1 MAKTYGFGVVGT
13 GFIGGVHGEA
23 IQSLPNARLVA
34 CCDTREEAAGAFAE
48 KFGCAHYTDLG
59 EMLRR
64 DDLDVVSIAT
74 PSGLHME
81 PAVAAAQAGKHAL
94 IEKPLDITLER
105 IDRILEAHAKA
116 GTTVGG
122 IFNGRFYPTAQ
133 LFKKAAD
140 QGRFG
145 RMTFGLAYGPWWR
158 TQKYYDE
165 GGWKGT
171 LRYDGGGAYMNQG
184 IHTIDMLQWVMGP
197 VARVTANVA
206 VLAHER
212 IEVEDT
218 GAAIVEFKNGA
229 MGVMACATSMY
240 PGHFRIVE
248 VAGDK
253 GTVAMAD
260 TKFFFWQFAE
270 ETPEDEEIR
279 KQYLAFPAVGIG
291 ASDPAAG
298 VTGALHVPNFADFLA
313 AIDERREP
321 LVSGP
326 ESRKSV
332 EIILAIYQSAR
343 TGRPVELPLKTAPPA
358 RKKVQPAGRRAAVQT
373 KKTPPR
379 KTKGKTTTGRTTTS
393 RGKGA
398 SKPARRRT
406 KKTR

>member
-1 MAKTYGFGVVGT
+1 MGKTYGFGVVGV

-23 IQSLPNARLVA
+23 IKALPNAKLVA
-34 CCDTREEAAGAFAE
+34 CCDAREAAAKAFGE
-48 KFGCAHYTDLG
+48 RFGCSWTTDLD

-64 DDLDVVSIAT
+64 DDLDVISIAT

-81 PAVAAAQAGKHAL
+81 PAVAAAQAGKHA
-94 IEKPLDITLER
+94 IVEKPLDITLER

-133 LFKKAAD
+133 LFKKAVD

-145 RMTFGLAYGPWWR
+145 RMTFGMAYGPWWR
-158 TQKYYDE
+158 TQRYYDE

-171 LRYDGGGAYMNQG
+171 IKYDGGGAYMNQG
-184 IHTIDMLQWVMGP
+184 IHTIDMLQWLMGD
-197 VARVTANVA
+197 VASVTANTA
-206 VLAHER
+206 VLAHTG

-218 GAAIVEFKNGA
+218 GAAVVRFKNGA
-229 MGVMACATSMY
+229 LGVMACTTSMY
-240 PGHFRIVE
+240 PGHFRIIE

-270 ETPEDEEIR
+270 ETPEDEQIR
-279 KQYLAFPAVGIG
+279 REYLSFPGVGIG

-298 VTGALHVPNFADFLA
+298 VTGKLHEPNFADFLA
-313 AIDERREP
+313 AIDAGREP

-332 EIILAIYQSAR
+332 ETILAIYRSAD
-343 TGRPVELPLKTAPPA
+343 TGKTVELPL
-358 RKKVQPAGRRAAVQT
+358 RAAVPAV
-373 KKTPPR
+373 KKAR
-379 KTKGKTTTGRTTTS
+379 RGKVGRT
-393 RGKGA
+393 GKAKGA
-398 SKPARRRT
+398 KVAKAGAAKAKRAKVAGKKKAR
-406 KKTR
+406 